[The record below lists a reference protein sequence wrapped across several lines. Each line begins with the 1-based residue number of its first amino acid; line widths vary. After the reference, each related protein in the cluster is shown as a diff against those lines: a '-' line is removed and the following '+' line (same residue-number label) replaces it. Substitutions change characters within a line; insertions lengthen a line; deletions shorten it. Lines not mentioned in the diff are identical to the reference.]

1 VLVYSLSS
9 PTYAAAAPYMLRTYR
24 DNPKVLAG
32 AMAFWLVR
40 TSLPVAAR
48 GR

>member
-9 PTYAAAAPYMLRTYR
+9 PTYVAGAPYMLCMYR
-24 DNPKVLAG
+24 ANPSVLAG

-40 TSLPVAAR
+40 ASPPGAAR